1 MEVLVVFIMLEELEE
16 LEVEELEELE
26 EEGSRRLA
34 VLDMRSICL
43 AC

>member
-1 MEVLVVFIMLEELEE
+1 MEVLVVFIVLEELEELEE
-16 LEVEELEELE
+16 LEVEELE

-34 VLDMRSICL
+34 VLDMISICF

>member
-1 MEVLVVFIMLEELEE
+1 MEVLVVFIVLEELEE
-16 LEVEELEELE
+16 LEVEELE

-34 VLDMRSICL
+34 VLDMISICF

>member
-1 MEVLVVFIMLEELEE
+1 MEVLVVFIVLELEELEE
-16 LEVEELEELE
+16 LEVEELE

-34 VLDMRSICL
+34 VLDMISICL